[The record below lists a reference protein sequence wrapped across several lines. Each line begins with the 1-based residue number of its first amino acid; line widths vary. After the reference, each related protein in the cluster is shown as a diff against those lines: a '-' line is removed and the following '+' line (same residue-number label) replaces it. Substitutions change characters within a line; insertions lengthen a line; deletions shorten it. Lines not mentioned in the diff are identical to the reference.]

1 MLNVSMTA
9 NILDRKIVK
18 AGKTPPFAM
27 LKRIPRMKRQTL
39 PSAYAKSLPK
49 MLSSYFSTNS
59 SSSFF
64 LRASY
69 ESSSSACSAC
79 SPYSAFAGAYPSSA
93 TFLTSSLTSSVSAL
107 AGFTLIWFEG
117 SAVGL
122 LRSTSSYSSCLR
134 SIFLNLWRSLNLPSS
149 ARTPLSITIIC

>member
-1 MLNVSMTA
+1 MSITA

-69 ESSSSACSAC
+69 ESSSSACSA
-79 SPYSAFAGAYPSSA
+79 YSAFAGAYPSSG
-93 TFLTSSLTSSVSAL
+93 TFFTSSFTSSFSAL

-117 SAVGL
+117 RAVGL

-134 SIFLNLWRSLNLPSS
+134 SIPLNLWRSLNLPSS